1 MDLFHATGLKNH
13 KASFDATY
21 NSIEFSVNQIKNSYN
36 EKWNELNE
44 VRKKWAAI
52 QEKII
57 FIVKSNGLKFSKS
70 LDKCTNEEMIAEI
83 ERLATLIP
91 TESLNFKK
99 YAVDLDIYYNQLLGL
114 ADELEQLSKKI
125 NLMNPQ
131 EVDKDEELVIDLDY
145 YRKKRNKIGNSME
158 IISFYPATEDI
169 IKSKNKLFK
178 KNEVEEVP
186 FIEVNDLLAAGN
198 TIEKTDQKEEPFLEY
213 EIKGNVTLVD
223 IAESVYGNGAY
234 WRLLYLYSTNKE
246 KIDSIAERFNVEPE
260 VISTIKGFL
269 DGVKLRFPLELFDL
283 NEINERKLA

>member
-21 NSIEFSVNQIKNSYN
+21 NSIEFSINQIKNSYN

-99 YAVDLDIYYNQLLGL
+99 YAVDLDLYYNQLLGL

-145 YRKKRNKIGNSME
+145 YRKKRNQTSNSME
-158 IISFYPATEDI
+158 VISVYPATEDI

-186 FIEVNDLLAAGN
+186 FIEVNNLLVTGSVV
-198 TIEKTDQKEEPFLEY
+198 EKTDQKEEPFLEY
-213 EIKGNVTLVD
+213 EIKGNMTLVD
-223 IAESVYGNGAY
+223 IAESVYGNEAY

>member
-21 NSIEFSVNQIKNSYN
+21 NSIEFSINQIKNSYN

-186 FIEVNDLLAAGN
+186 FIEVNDLLATGN